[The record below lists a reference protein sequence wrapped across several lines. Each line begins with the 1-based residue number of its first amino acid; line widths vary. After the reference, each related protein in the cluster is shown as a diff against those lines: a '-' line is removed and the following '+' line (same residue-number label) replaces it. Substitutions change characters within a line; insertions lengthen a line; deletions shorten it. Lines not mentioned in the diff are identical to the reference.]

1 MEEFE
6 RLLEAVRPPVER
18 FVRFRINSQMD
29 ADDVLQEVFLA
40 AYQKFSQLRDKSA
53 FKPWILRIAKNK
65 CNDFFGSGRK
75 RRRSP
80 VRRWRKP
87 RGAMAVPA
95 WRNPDWSRKS

>member
-18 FVRFRINSQMD
+18 FVQFRLNSQMD

-40 AYQKFSQLRDKSA
+40 AYQNFSQLRDKSA

-65 CNDFFGSGRK
+65 CNDYF
-75 RRRSP
+75 RRRA
-80 VRRWRKP
+80 KT
-87 RGAMAVPA
+87 AEVPWEEMEEA
-95 WRNPDWSRKS
+95 A